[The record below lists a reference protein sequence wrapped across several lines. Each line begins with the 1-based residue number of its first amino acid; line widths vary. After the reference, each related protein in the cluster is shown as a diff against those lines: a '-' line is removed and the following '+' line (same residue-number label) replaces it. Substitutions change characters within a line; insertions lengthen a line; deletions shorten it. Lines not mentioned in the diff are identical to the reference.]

1 MNVLLGHPLPG
12 RRACRWLFPALL
24 AFGLAGGSASADQND
39 PRLDGLF
46 GELLTTSDFSR
57 AGTLTTQIW
66 EIWVETGDPDV
77 DQLMTDGMNAL
88 DVGDFKRA
96 LEAFDQV
103 VVLRPAFAEG
113 WNKRATVYYLMGR
126 MDDSLVDVERT
137 LDLEPRHF
145 GALSGRGLI
154 YMATGKMPQALDAFE
169 EALGTNPY
177 MPAIQERLEWLREE
191 LKDSAI

>member
-1 MNVLLGHPLPG
+1 MH
-12 RRACRWLFPALL
+12 RRGGIAA
-24 AFGLAGGSASADQND
+24 AGAIVFGILAGPVHADQND
-39 PRLDGLF
+39 PRLDSLF

-57 AGTLTTQIW
+57 AGTLTTEIW
-66 EIWVETGDPDV
+66 SIWVEAGDPGIDE
-77 DQLMTDGMNAL
+77 LMTDGMNAL

-103 VVLRPAFAEG
+103 IGLKPEFAEG

-126 MDDSLVDVERT
+126 MDESLTDVERT

-169 EALGTNPY
+169 EALDTNPY